1 MPQLSRT
8 TGEPCAPKGASTVR
22 RGVDGK
28 GTSVTSPAT
37 YPTKPAI
44 LSNAAALVCCH
55 NHPSGAPQ
63 PSQEDRALTK
73 RLVEAGQLLGIN
85 VLDHLILGDGSETYY
100 SFADEGLLP

>member
-8 TGEPCAPKGASTVR
+8 TGELDDMKVSRPVR
-22 RGVDGK
+22 RGTDGK
-28 GTSVTSPAT
+28 GAQATSPAV

-73 RLVEAGQLLGIN
+73 RLVDGGKLLGIN
-85 VLDHLILGDGSETYY
+85 VLDHIILGDGNETYY
-100 SFADEGLLP
+100 SFADEQML